1 MNIIDAIHSE
11 KIFKP
16 LFKDIETWRLWE
28 VYLKALFGLPIED
41 KKDRKLLKDCTG
53 LKSHRPWTRTRESF
67 VICGRRSGKSYIS
80 AIIAVFLAV
89 FKDWGGFL
97 SPGEKGWIFII
108 ANDKSQARIVKSYI
122 SGILKSNATFN
133 NLVHKDLTW
142 EIELKNQV
150 SIMVKTASFR
160 TLRGY
165 TLLAAILEEIAF
177 WRSDESANPDKEIL
191 AAVRPSL
198 ATIPDSLLIG
208 ISTPYSRAGVLFEMF
223 KKHYGKAGGPLIWR
237 AATGL
242 MNPTI
247 DKSIIKE
254 ALKDDPSAAA
264 AEWQAEWRKD
274 IAAFIPPE
282 LVEAVT
288 VLGRYELP
296 KIPDAYY
303 LAFTDPSGGRQ
314 DSFTLAIAH
323 KDEESGKAI
332 LDLIREVKPPFAP
345 ENVVLEFSETLRSYG
360 VEEVEADR
368 YAGEWVVDAFRRNGI
383 EVIPSERSK
392 SEIYLEFLPLINN
405 GTVELLDRKIIVAQ
419 LTSLERK
426 TRSGGRDVIDN
437 FFGHD
442 DVANS
447 LCGACIKASRE
458 EPLGDVLV
466 L

>member
-1 MNIIDAIHSE
+1 MSAVIAC
-11 KIFKP
+11 
-16 LFKDIETWRLWE
+16 
-28 VYLKALFGLPIED
+28 YLA
-41 KKDRKLLKDCTG
+41 T
-53 LKSHRPWTRTRESF
+53 
-67 VICGRRSGKSYIS
+67 
-80 AIIAVFLAV
+80 
-89 FKDWGGFL
+89 FKDWSKDL
-97 SPGEKGWIFII
+97 AVGERGWIFII
-108 ANDKSQARIVKSYI
+108 ANDKSQAKIIKTYVSD
-122 SGILKSNATFN
+122 ILKSSQSFN
-133 NLVHKDLTW
+133 KLVGRDLTW
-142 EIELKNQV
+142 EIELKNNV
-150 SIMVKTASFR
+150 NIAIKTCNFR
-160 TLRGY
+160 TVRGY
-165 TLLAAILEEIAF
+165 TLLACIMEEVSF

-191 AAVRPSL
+191 AAIRPAL
-198 ATIPDSLLIG
+198 ATIPDSMLIG
-208 ISTPYSRAGVLFEMF
+208 ISTPYSRKGILFEQW
-223 KKHYGKAGGPLIWR
+223 KKHYGQAEVPLIWKADTR
-237 AATGL
+237 R

-247 DKSIIKE
+247 NQELIE
-254 ALKDDPSAAA
+254 QGYKDDAQAALS
-264 AEWQAEWRKD
+264 EWGAEWRKD
-274 IAAFIPPE
+274 IEAFIPPE

-323 KDEESGKAI
+323 KDEEEGKVI
-332 LDLIREVKPPFAP
+332 LDLIREAKPPFAP
-345 ENVVLEFSETLRSYG
+345 ENVVLEFSEILRNYDIA
-360 VEEVEADR
+360 EVEADR
-368 YAGEWVVDAFRRNGI
+368 YAGEWVVDSFRRNGI

-447 LCGACIKASRE
+447 LCGACVKAGRE
-458 EPLGDVLV
+458 ERLGDVLV